1 MKVTLN
7 ILMDELKITERTIDI
22 EGVIKSKNPGLAKA
36 IPRFALNYLKRLIH
50 EDFINGFLY
59 ENKDLM
65 GLDFVDA
72 IIRGFGAIVKVQGE
86 ENIPKLGRF
95 ILAANHPLGGLDG
108 VALMQVVGKVRKDII
123 FPVNDILMYL
133 PNLQEL
139 FIPIN
144 KHGNN
149 TENIK
154 IIQNTFESGK
164 LMLYFPAGLV
174 SRKQRGKIEDLEWKK
189 TFIAKAKQYKRDVI
203 PVFIHGKN
211 SKRFYRIA
219 NLRKAFRIGANIEML
234 FLPDEM
240 HKQRNKTIEII
251 VGKAIPFET
260 FDKSYNF
267 NEWAQKVKNYV
278 YAMGKGYAEPFD
290 PEKF

>member
-1 MKVTLN
+1 
-7 ILMDELKITERTIDI
+7 MDEFKITEKTIDI
-22 EGVIKSKNPGLAKA
+22 EGVIKSKNPGVAKV
-36 IPRFALNYLKRLIH
+36 IPRFVLNYLKRLIH
-50 EDFINGFLY
+50 EDFINDFLY
-59 ENKDLM
+59 QNRDLM

-72 IIRGFGAIVKVQGE
+72 IIEWFGAIVKVDGE
-86 ENIPKLGRF
+86 EKIPEEGRV

-108 VALMQVVGKVRKDII
+108 VALMQVVGRVRKDII
-123 FPVNDILMYL
+123 FPVNDLLMYL

-144 KHGNN
+144 KHGSNA
-149 TENIK
+149 ENIK
-154 IIQNTFESGK
+154 IIHDTFESNK

-174 SRKQRGKIEDLEWKK
+174 SRKQHGKIEDLEWKK

-203 PVFIHGKN
+203 PVFVKGKN
-211 SKRFYRIA
+211 TKRFYRIA
-219 NLRKAFRIGANIEML
+219 NLRKTLKIEANIEML

-251 VGKAIPFET
+251 VGNAIPFET
-260 FDKSYNF
+260 FDKRYNY
-267 NEWAQKVKNYV
+267 NQWAQKVKNYV
-278 YAMGKGYAEPFD
+278 YAMGKGYKEPFD

>member
-1 MKVTLN
+1 
-7 ILMDELKITERTIDI
+7 MDEFKITERTVDI
-22 EGVIKSKNPGLAKA
+22 EGVIKSKNPGAAKA
-36 IPRFALNYLKRLIH
+36 IPRFVINYLKRLIH
-50 EDFINGFLY
+50 EDFINNFLY
-59 ENKDLM
+59 ENRDLN

-72 IIRGFGAIVKVQGE
+72 IIEGFGAIVKIQGE
-86 ENIPKLGRF
+86 ENIPKTGRV
-95 ILAANHPLGGLDG
+95 IMAANHPLGGLDG
-108 VALMQVVGKVRKDII
+108 VALMQVVGRVRKDII
-123 FPVNDILMYL
+123 FPVNDLLMYL

-144 KHGNN
+144 KHGSN

-154 IIQNTFESGK
+154 IIQETFESEK

-189 TFIAKAKQYKRDVI
+189 TFIAKAKQYKRDII
-203 PVFIHGKN
+203 PVFVKGNN
-211 SKRFYRIA
+211 SKRFYRVA
-219 NLRKAFRIGANIEML
+219 NVRKTFRIGANIEML
-234 FLPDEM
+234 YLPDEM

-251 VGKAIPFET
+251 VGKTIPFET
-260 FDKSYNF
+260 FDKTYNF

-278 YAMGKGYAEPFD
+278 YAIGNGYSEPFD

>member
-1 MKVTLN
+1 
-7 ILMDELKITERTIDI
+7 MDELKITERTIDI
-22 EGVIKSKNPGLAKA
+22 EGVIKSKSPGLAKVM
-36 IPRFALNYLKRLIH
+36 PRFILNYVKRLIH
-50 EDFINGFLY
+50 EDFINDFLY
-59 ENKDLM
+59 TNRDLM

-72 IIRGFGAIVKVQGE
+72 IIEWFGAIVKVHGE
-86 ENIPKLGRF
+86 ENIPKDSRV

-123 FPVNDILMYL
+123 FPVNDLLMYL

-144 KHGNN
+144 KHGSN
-149 TENIK
+149 TENIR
-154 IIQNTFESGK
+154 IIQETFESEK

-174 SRKQRGKIEDLEWKK
+174 SRKQRGKIEDLKWKK

-203 PVFIHGKN
+203 PVFIHGNN

-219 NLRKAFRIGANIEML
+219 NFRKTFRIGANIEML

-260 FDKSYNF
+260 FDKSHNF

-278 YAMGKGYAEPFD
+278 YAMGKGYTDPFD

>member
-1 MKVTLN
+1 M
-7 ILMDELKITERTIDI
+7 EEFKITEKTIDI
-22 EGVIKSKNPGLAKA
+22 EGVIKSKNPGAAKA
-36 IPRFALNYLKRLIH
+36 IPGFVINYLKRLIH
-50 EDFINGFLY
+50 EDFINDFLY
-59 ENKDLM
+59 QNRELM
-65 GLDFVDA
+65 GLEFVDA
-72 IIRGFGAIVKVQGE
+72 IIKGFGAIVKVQGE
-86 ENIPKLGRF
+86 ENIPKQGRF
-95 ILAANHPLGGLDG
+95 IMASNHPLGGLDG

-154 IIQNTFESGK
+154 IIQDTFESEK

-174 SRKQRGKIEDLEWKK
+174 SRKQHGKIEDLEWKK

-203 PVFIHGKN
+203 PVFIHGNN
-211 SKRFYRIA
+211 SRRFYRIA
-219 NLRKAFRIGANIEML
+219 NLRKTFRIGANIEML

-260 FDKSYNF
+260 FDKSNNF
-267 NEWAQKVKNYV
+267 REWAQKVKNYV
-278 YAMGKGYAEPFD
+278 YAMGKGYTEPFD
-290 PEKF
+290 PEKI